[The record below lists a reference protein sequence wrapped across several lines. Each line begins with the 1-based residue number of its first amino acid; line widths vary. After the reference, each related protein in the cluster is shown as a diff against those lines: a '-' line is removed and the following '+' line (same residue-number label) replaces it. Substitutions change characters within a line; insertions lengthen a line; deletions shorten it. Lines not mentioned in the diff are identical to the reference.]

1 MFKELVATLLLS
13 GSIGVKAPIQPKR
26 VDDVSYTIYGVYN
39 FCETFDFTKLGYSS
53 YQFDVMFEAPTDLA
67 YTTPITFNNDYAS
80 DNFYLAGITIHAYDI
95 IDLDV
100 TFYYYDSYLTQYTE
114 SITIER
120 GDDFQDFNIKALM
133 FYCHRPI
140 ILHDDDAIIFSNIFT
155 TEDNS
160 LVTSYTGYYSFVSS
174 STTAN
179 HFFVFGSC
187 LFNNQMYYGFT
198 SHGVE
203 STKVNFYYYDVNE
216 FYYTM
221 RSYQLPLVG
230 GDISNRNILCTNCK
244 MSVDSKTRLSNIGIF
259 SYVRDTSY
267 DDTDFKDLMFSVMDS
282 PIYMLSRLLGFE
294 LFGVNLYIALASL
307 LTIVALLVLIR
318 KFF

>member
-1 MFKELVATLLLS
+1 MIKELVATLLLS

-26 VDDVSYTIYGVYN
+26 VNEDYFVINGVYN
-39 FCETFDFTKLGYSS
+39 FCETFDFTKLGYDD
-53 YQFDVMFEAPTDLA
+53 YEVNIVFEDVNDLA

-80 DNFYLAGITIHAYDI
+80 DNFYLAGIQIHAYDI
-95 IDLDV
+95 IDVDV

-114 SITIER
+114 EITIER
-120 GDDFQDFNIKALM
+120 GDDFQDFGIKALM
-133 FYCHRPI
+133 FYCHRTI

-160 LVTSYTGYYSFVSS
+160 LVTSYTGYYSFFSS
-174 STTAN
+174 QTTAN
-179 HFFVFGSC
+179 HFFVYGSC
-187 LFNNQMYYGFT
+187 LFNNEMYYGFT

-203 STKVNFYYYDVNE
+203 STSVKFFYYDVNE
-216 FYYTM
+216 LYYTT
-221 RSYQLPLVG
+221 RDYVLPLNG
-230 GDISNRNILCTNCK
+230 GNITNRNILCTNCK
-244 MSVDSKTRLSNIGIF
+244 MSVQSKDHLSNIGLF

-267 DDTDFKDLMFSVMDS
+267 DNTDFKDLMFSVMDS